1 MGSYSKWCT
10 AAVLTALVSG
20 LVLYPAMAQE
30 AAPEAGRPDGAAD
43 EVFVDR
49 VSINV
54 QGGNLVQVLSAFSRQ
69 TGKSIVIGPDVEA
82 TVNVHISDVP
92 WQDALDVILKP
103 YGYGYQLVGD
113 AIVVNALDKFQT
125 VEQQEPLSSRVFHL
139 KYLDAAA
146 VKDMIEAQ
154 LTSRGN
160 WSALT
165 IRGQR
170 GWAYEGSG
178 RSGQG
183 AGGTLDRRQR
193 AGYMDEQAM
202 QDLKLRSKTL
212 VVVDTAAVLE
222 KISAML
228 DEVDKKPVQVLIES
242 RFVEV
247 SSDFLHDIGVEFG
260 TGPNA
265 TQTASVQPVN
275 LEGNGNLVGLGI
287 RQTGGNIKPASFSPQ
302 TELKG
307 TAPYQAG
314 LSLLFQQL
322 SDLQFEALLH
332 MMEEDV
338 RANLLSSPRVMT
350 LNDQEATIMVGTKYP
365 IIQSDTSGSGTSS
378 TISTSLDYYENIG
391 IQLNVIPQ
399 ICDNNSIR
407 MVVNPKVRTLVST
420 TSGKTGEQGNI
431 SLTEYPVLS
440 TREAETHI
448 LVQSG
453 ETIVIGGL
461 LEDQENTT
469 TLSVPILGSIPLI
482 GRLFR
487 REVVDNR
494 KMDLLIFLSATII
507 DEESE
512 MVDERAMR
520 ESPLEDVVEMEKAGR
535 ELAEVRAREKSQK
548 MAEDARNDALRR
560 QLLEQQ
566 RLEAETRRQAEAQQ
580 ATEAAQARERALATD
595 KAEQLARE
603 QAALQAAREEIAAKL
618 AQDEPGATRELPPV
632 ETDAERESVISRFP
646 TVGQ

>member
-1 MGSYSKWCT
+1 MKGRLVMSKSGRWVT
-10 AAVLTALVSG
+10 GGLAVLLVFG
-20 LVLYPAMAQE
+20 MGVLPAVSQEVEPEVGMAE
-30 AAPEAGRPDGAAD
+30 
-43 EVFVDR
+43 EVFTDR

-82 TVNVHISDVP
+82 TVNVHITDVQ

-103 YGYGYQLVGD
+103 YGYGYQQVGD
-113 AIVVNALDKFQT
+113 AIVVNALDKFQA

-170 GWAYEGSG
+170 GWAYEDTSRRGRQGS
-178 RSGQG
+178 
-183 AGGTLDRRQR
+183 GGTLNRRER
-193 AGYMDEQAM
+193 AEVMDARVLE
-202 QDLKLRSKTL
+202 DLKLRSKTL
-212 VVVDTAAVLE
+212 VVVDTSAVLE
-222 KISAML
+222 KIEAML
-228 DEVDKKPVQVLIES
+228 DEVDKKPIQILIES

-247 SSDFLHDIGVEFG
+247 SSDFLQDIGVEFG

-265 TQTASVQPVN
+265 TQTTSVQPVN
-275 LEGNGNLVGLGI
+275 LEGNGNLVGIGV
-287 RQTGGNIKPASFSPQ
+287 RQTGGGVKPAAFDPLTQ
-302 TELKG
+302 LGG

-332 MMEEDV
+332 MMEEDA

-365 IIQSDTSGSGTSS
+365 IIESQTSASGTSS
-378 TISTSLDYYENIG
+378 GSISTSLDYYENIG

-407 MVVNPKVRTLVST
+407 MVVNPKVRTLIST

-431 SLTEYPVLS
+431 ALTEYPILS

-461 LEDQENTT
+461 LEDQEKRT

-487 REVVDNR
+487 REAIDNR

-507 DEESE
+507 DSE
-512 MVDERAMR
+512 RDMVDEGVMR
-520 ESPLEDVVEMEKAGR
+520 EATTAHIVEMEKATR
-535 ELAEVRAREKSQK
+535 ELTEARAREKSER
-548 MAEDARNDALRR
+548 MALMPSSA
-560 QLLEQQ
+560 
-566 RLEAETRRQAEAQQ
+566 
-580 ATEAAQARERALATD
+580 
-595 KAEQLARE
+595 
-603 QAALQAAREEIAAKL
+603 
-618 AQDEPGATRELPPV
+618 
-632 ETDAERESVISRFP
+632 
-646 TVGQ
+646 

>member
-1 MGSYSKWCT
+1 MVLGVGSM
-10 AAVLTALVSG
+10 
-20 LVLYPAMAQE
+20 PAMGQDVE
-30 AAPEAGRPDGAAD
+30 PEAEVDGEVYAD
-43 EVFVDR
+43 K

-54 QGGNLVQVLSAFSRQ
+54 QGGNLVQVLSAF
-69 TGKSIVIGPDVEA
+69 
-82 TVNVHISDVP
+82 

-103 YGYGYQLVGD
+103 YGYGYQQVGE

-125 VEQQEPLSSRVFHL
+125 VEQQEPLASRVYHL

-146 VKDMIEAQ
+146 VQDMIEAQ
-154 LTSRGN
+154 LTARGN

-170 GWAYEGSG
+170 GWAYEDTARSG
-178 RSGQG
+178 RRG
-183 AGGTLDRRQR
+183 AGGSLDRRQR
-193 AGYMDEQAM
+193 ATIDDKRVLE
-202 QDLKLRSKTL
+202 DIKLRSKTL

-222 KISAML
+222 KVAAML
-228 DEVDKKPVQVLIES
+228 QEVDVKPIQILIES

-247 SSDFLHDIGVEFG
+247 SSDFLQDIGVEFG

-265 TQTASVQPVN
+265 TQVASVQPVN
-275 LEGNGNLVGLGI
+275 LEGNGNLVGIGV
-287 RQTGGNIKPASFSPQ
+287 RQTGGGVKPASFAPQ
-302 TELKG
+302 TELGG

-338 RANLLSSPRVMT
+338 RANLLSSPRVIT

-365 IIQSDTSGSGTSS
+365 IIQSDTSGSGVSA

-407 MVVNPKVRTLVST
+407 MVVNPKVRTLIST

-431 SLTEYPVLS
+431 SLTEYPILS

-461 LEDQENTT
+461 LEDQESKT

-487 REVVDNR
+487 REAVDNR

-507 DEESE
+507 DSESE
-512 MVDERAMR
+512 MMDEEAMR
-520 ESPLEDVVEMEKAGR
+520 EATNTHIVEMEKATR
-535 ELAEVRAREKSQK
+535 KLTEARAREKSER
-548 MAEDARNDALRR
+548 MAEEARQEELRR
-560 QLLEQQ
+560 QLQEQERVVAEEQ
-566 RLEAETRRQAEAQQ
+566 RKAAEEQELKEAEERDRAIEKAKMEQ
-580 ATEAAQARERALATD
+580 RE
-595 KAEQLARE
+595 RE
-603 QAALQAAREEIAAKL
+603 QAALEAARAEIAEKL
-618 AQDEPGATRELPPV
+618 NREETGEGEKVPV
-632 ETDAERESVISRFP
+632 GTDDSERESVIKRFP
-646 TVGQ
+646 AVGE

>member
-1 MGSYSKWCT
+1 MDLYSRWW
-10 AAVLTALVSG
+10 ASAVMTALIVAAGVPS
-20 LVLYPAMAQE
+20 VVAQE
-30 AAPEAGRPDGAAD
+30 RAPETDMSAMEAA
-43 EVFVDR
+43 EAFVDR

-69 TGKSIVIGPDVEA
+69 TGRSIVIGPDVEA
-82 TVNVHISDVP
+82 TVNVHITDVG

-103 YGYGYQLVGD
+103 YGYGYQQVGD
-113 AIVVNALDKFQT
+113 AIVVNSLDKFQT

-154 LTSRGN
+154 LTARGN

-170 GWAYEGSG
+170 GWAYEDTSRSSG
-178 RSGQG
+178 RG
-183 AGGTLDRRQR
+183 AGGTLERRQR
-193 AGYMDEQAM
+193 ADVMDDQALEE
-202 QDLKLRSKTL
+202 LKLRSKTL
-212 VVVDTAAVLE
+212 VVVDTSSVLE
-222 KISAML
+222 KITAML
-228 DEVDKKPVQVLIES
+228 DEVDSKPIQILIES

-247 SSDFLHDIGVEFG
+247 SSDFLQDIGVEFG

-275 LEGNGNLVGLGI
+275 LEGNGNLVGVGV
-287 RQTGGNIKPASFSPQ
+287 RQTGGNVKPAAFNPQ
-302 TELKG
+302 TELGG
-307 TAPYQAG
+307 TAPYQSG

-322 SDLQFEALLH
+322 TDVQFEVLLH
-332 MMEEDV
+332 MMQEDA

-365 IIQSDTSGSGTSS
+365 IIQSDTSGSGTSA

-399 ICDNNSIR
+399 ICDNHSIR
-407 MVVNPKVRTLVST
+407 MIVNPKVRTLLST

-431 SLTEYPVLS
+431 SLTEYPILS

-461 LEDQENTT
+461 LEDQESTT
-469 TLSVPILGSIPLI
+469 TLSVPFLGSIPLI
-482 GRLFR
+482 GRLFQR
-487 REVVDNR
+487 DVVNNR

-507 DEESE
+507 DAEREI
-512 MVDERAMR
+512 MDERAIR
-520 ESPLEDVVEMEKAGR
+520 DASTEEVVEMEKAAR
-535 ELAEVRAREKSQK
+535 ELTETRARDK
-548 MAEDARNDALRR
+548 AERMR
-560 QLLEQQ
+560 E
-566 RLEAETRRQAEAQQ
+566 EAEARRAAEEQRAIEE
-580 ATEAAQARERALATD
+580 TEVRERARQQ
-595 KAEQLARE
+595 AEVEQRARE
-603 QAALQAAREEIAAKL
+603 QAALDAARVEGAEKL
-618 AQDEPGATRELPPV
+618 EREASATPRELPPV
-632 ETDAERESVISRFP
+632 ETDTDRESVIKRFP
-646 TVGQ
+646 PVGQ

>member
-1 MGSYSKWCT
+1 MIKSSSWMMVSLVVLLAGGSMIAS
-10 AAVLTALVSG
+10 AV
-20 LVLYPAMAQE
+20 AQVE
-30 AAPEAGRPDGAAD
+30 EPGVAETE
-43 EVFVDR
+43 EVYTDK

-54 QGGNLVQVLSAFSRQ
+54 EGGKLVQVLSAFSRQ

-82 TVNVHISDVP
+82 VVNVHLTDVP

-103 YGYGYQLVGD
+103 YGFGYQQVGE
-113 AIVVNALDKFQT
+113 AIVVNSLDKFQT
-125 VEQQEPLSSRVFHL
+125 VEQQEPLVSRVFHL
-139 KYLDAAA
+139 KYLDAAS
-146 VKDMIEAQ
+146 VKDIIEAQ

-170 GWAYEGSG
+170 GWAYEDTTRNNRGSG
-178 RSGQG
+178 GS
-183 AGGTLDRRQR
+183 LDRRQR
-193 AGYMDEQAM
+193 AGVEDPRELEG
-202 QDLKLRSKTL
+202 LKLRSKTL
-212 VVVDTAAVLE
+212 VVVDTSSVLQKVE
-222 KISAML
+222 AML
-228 DEVDKKPVQVLIES
+228 TEVDIKPVQILIQA

-247 SSDFLHDIGVEFG
+247 SSDFLQDVGVEFG

-265 TQTASVQPVN
+265 TQVSSVQPVAM
-275 LEGNGNLVGLGI
+275 ESGGNLVGVGI
-287 RQTGGNIKPASFSPQ
+287 RQTGGNVKPSSFSPQ
-302 TELKG
+302 SELGG

-322 SDLQFEALLH
+322 TDLKFEVLLH

-365 IIQSDTSGSGTSS
+365 IIQSDTSGSGQSA

-407 MVVNPKVRTLVST
+407 MVVNPKVRTLISA

-431 SLTEYPVLS
+431 SLTEYPILS

-461 LEDQENTT
+461 LEDQESKTI
-469 TLSVPILGSIPLI
+469 LRVPILGSIPII

-487 REVVDNR
+487 REAIDNR

-507 DEESE
+507 DSESE
-512 MVDERAMR
+512 MVDEGVMR
-520 ESPLEDVVEMEKAGR
+520 EATTAHIVEMEKASR
-535 ELAEVRAREKSQK
+535 ELTEARAREKSAR
-548 MAEDARNDALRR
+548 MAEEAHQEELRR
-560 QLLEQQ
+560 AAQEQQ
-566 RLEAETRRQAEAQQ
+566 RIEEEARRVEAEKSSVEEAARRNQAIEEAKAAQRVREAAALEAARAEV
-580 ATEAAQARERALATD
+580 
-595 KAEQLARE
+595 
-603 QAALQAAREEIAAKL
+603 AAKL
-618 AQDEPGATRELPPV
+618 ATETETPAPAKLPSAESDP
-632 ETDAERESVISRFP
+632 ERESVIKRFP
-646 TVGQ
+646 PAGQ

>member
-1 MGSYSKWCT
+1 MGKSDRWMV
-10 AAVLTALVSG
+10 AGLAILMVLAVGVIPAVSQD
-20 LVLYPAMAQE
+20 VE
-30 AAPEAGRPDGAAD
+30 PEAEMTEEVYAD
-43 EVFVDR
+43 K

-82 TVNVHISDVP
+82 TVNVHLADVP
-92 WQDALDVILKP
+92 WKDALDVILKP
-103 YGYGYQLVGD
+103 YGYDYQQVGE
-113 AIVVNALDKFQT
+113 AIVVNSLDKFQT
-125 VEQQEPLSSRVFHL
+125 VEMQEPLSSRVFHL

-170 GWAYEGSG
+170 GWAYEDTARSG
-178 RSGQG
+178 RG
-183 AGGTLDRRQR
+183 AGGSLNRRER
-193 AGYMDEQAM
+193 ASVEDERVLES
-202 QDLKLRSKTL
+202 LKLRGKTL
-212 VVVDTAAVLE
+212 VVVDTSSVIE
-222 KISAML
+222 KIEAML
-228 DEVDKKPVQVLIES
+228 REVDLKPPQILIES

-247 SSDFLHDIGVEFG
+247 SSDFMKDIGVEFG

-265 TQTASVQPVN
+265 TQTAAVQPVN
-275 LEGNGNLVGLGI
+275 LEGDGNLVGIGI
-287 RQTGGNIKPASFSPQ
+287 RQTGGNVRPASFAPQ
-302 TELKG
+302 SEIG
-307 TAPYQAG
+307 GSAPYQAG

-322 SDLQFEALLH
+322 TDLQFEVLLH

-365 IIQSDTSGSGTSS
+365 IIESRTSASGSSS
-378 TISTSLDYYENIG
+378 GSISTSLDYYENIG

-407 MVVNPKVRTLVST
+407 MVVNPKVRTLIST

-440 TREAETHI
+440 TREAETHV

-461 LEDQENTT
+461 LEDQESKT
-469 TLSVPILGSIPLI
+469 TLRVPFLGSIPLL

-487 REVVDNR
+487 REAVNNR
-494 KMDLLIFLSATII
+494 KMDLLIFLTATII
-507 DEESE
+507 DSESD
-512 MVDERAMR
+512 MVDEGVMR
-520 ESPLEDVVEMEKAGR
+520 EATTAHIVEMEKATR
-535 ELAEVRAREKSQK
+535 ELFEARAREKSERMSEEVRREEK
-548 MAEDARNDALRR
+548 RR
-560 QLLEQQ
+560 QSIEQARKESEARRKADEAQ
-566 RLEAETRRQAEAQQ
+566 AVEEAEARDRAIDEAK
-580 ATEAAQARERALATD
+580 TEQR
-595 KAEQLARE
+595 ARE
-603 QAALQAAREEIAAKL
+603 QAALEAARAEIAEKL
-618 AQDEPGATRELPPV
+618 NREEDTGTSLNLPAG
-632 ETDAERESVISRFP
+632 EDDAERESVIRRFP
-646 TVGQ
+646 AVGQ